1 MLNALR
7 QAAGTWVAKLL
18 LLMLVLS
25 FAVWGISGTLVSGTG
40 DAVLSAGKS
49 RVTVTEYRLA
59 YDRQINLLSQQAG
72 SRITREQAQLF
83 GIDQQVNAQLVA
95 GVVLDEQAREMTLG
109 LSKDRI
115 AALTAED
122 PAFQDASGRFDRN
135 LFDLVLRNVGMRPE
149 DYLRNREQVATR
161 QQIVEAVSDGVAVPD
176 TFLTAL
182 ALHQGETRD
191 VSYVAIPKSALGAAP
206 EPTDQQLSE
215 FFEAN
220 KDDYRAP
227 EYRKLTYVKL
237 EADDIADPASVTQ
250 DAARA
255 EYDRVINRYT
265 TPEKRVVDQL
275 VFSSQADAEAAR
287 AKLDAG
293 MSFDDLAA
301 ELGKSAADIQVG
313 DVTRSQISDQK
324 LAEPVFALPENS
336 VSGIVAGAFGPVIAR
351 VGAVTP
357 ESVRPF
363 TEVEAEIKNELAVAD
378 ASQHIF
384 DVHDGVE
391 DALGGGA
398 TLREAADRFGLDVVT
413 VDAVDRNALRPDG
426 TIVDT
431 LPQSRDLLSEAFQTE
446 ANVENL
452 PIQVSNG
459 GYVWYNVEAVT
470 PSRERSLDEV
480 RDTVVADWRAQTTAE
495 QLSSKAEELR
505 KRVADGTTLQTIA
518 DELGLSVDIQRG
530 LKRGTDDAVFGT
542 AGVEAAFGGP
552 EDLVG
557 TTPGAAADTQILF
570 KVDAANEP
578 LGAGAESIPE
588 QGRQA
593 QGQALADDLLEQF
606 VARLQG
612 IYPVMLNQA
621 AQRQAMQF

>member
-1 MLNALR
+1 MLDALR
-7 QAAGTWVAKLL
+7 KAAGTWVAKLL
-18 LLMLVLS
+18 LLLLVLS
-25 FAVWGISGTLVSGTG
+25 FAVWGISGSLVSGTG
-40 DAVLSAGKS
+40 DAVLSAGES

-72 SRITREQAQLF
+72 SRITREQAQIF

-95 GVVLDEQAREMTLG
+95 GVVLDEQAREMKLG

-122 PAFQDASGRFDRN
+122 PAFQDASGRFDRGM
-135 LFDLVLRNVGMRPE
+135 FDLVLRNVGMRPE

-182 ALHQGETRD
+182 SLYQGETRD
-191 VSYVAIPKSALGAAP
+191 VSYIAIPKSALGEPAA
-206 EPTDQQLSE
+206 PTDQQLTE
-215 FFEAN
+215 FFTAN

-237 EADDIADPASVTQ
+237 EATDIADPTSITQ
-250 DAARA
+250 EAARA
-255 EYDRVINRYT
+255 EYDRLIDRYT
-265 TPEKRVVDQL
+265 TAEKRVVDQL
-275 VFSSQADAEAAR
+275 VFANQDDAEAAR

-293 MSFDDLAA
+293 TSFDDLAA
-301 ELGKSAADIQVG
+301 ELGKTAADTRLG
-313 DVTRSQISDQK
+313 NVTRAQISDPA
-324 LAEPVFALPENS
+324 LADAVFALGADS

-351 VGAVTP
+351 VGTVTP
-357 ESVRPF
+357 AVVRPF
-363 TEVEAEIKNELAVAD
+363 GDVEAEIKQELAVNE

-413 VDAVDRNALRPDG
+413 LDAVDRNALAPDG
-426 TIVDT
+426 VIIDT
-431 LPQSRDLLSEAFQTE
+431 LPESRNLLAEAFQTE

-452 PIQVSNG
+452 PIQVSGG
-459 GYVWYNVEAVT
+459 GYVWYNVDEVT

-480 RDTVVADWRAQTTAE
+480 RDTVIADWRAKTTAE
-495 QLSSKAEELR
+495 QLSAKAEELR
-505 KRVADGTTLQTIA
+505 KRIEGGETLQA
-518 DELGLSVDIQRG
+518 VANDLGLAVEVKRG

-542 AGVEAAFGGP
+542 AGVAAAFGGP
-552 EDLVG
+552 EGLVG
-557 TTPGAAADTQILF
+557 VTAGAAADTQLLF
-570 KVDAANEP
+570 KVDAANQP
-578 LGAGAESIPE
+578 VGAGADTIPE
-588 QGRQA
+588 QARNAQA
-593 QGQALADDLLEQF
+593 QALADDLLGQF

-612 IYPVMLNQA
+612 IYPVMLNEA
-621 AQRQAMQF
+621 AQRQALQF